1 MKSLSELN
9 ASLIVQVDMVRQFSE
24 FKYAF
29 KIRDKKKPKDWYL
42 PEDLTVLPPED
53 KLGESFLESLRDRFT
68 GGNK

>member
-1 MKSLSELN
+1 
-9 ASLIVQVDMVRQFSE
+9 MVRQFSE

-68 GGNK
+68 GGKK